1 MLFPTVPHLSHHIGG
16 RGNHDS
22 SPPVLPFYHP
32 EAGSVLTQSCY
43 LSPAT
48 TPGPS
53 SSTAAAWAVEKILS
67 KRTEL
72 MNTLL
77 DGLEDEDDDDSS
89 AEDPD
94 ETLPAEW
101 MDWERLT
108 SIEDE

>member
-1 MLFPTVPHLSHHIGG
+1 MVGGITSHLHPSFLFTTKRVG
-16 RGNHDS
+16 
-22 SPPVLPFYHP
+22 PVL
-32 EAGSVLTQSCY
+32 TKSCN

-67 KRTEL
+67 KRPEV

-77 DGLEDEDDDDSS
+77 DGPEDEDGDGSG
-89 AEDPD
+89 AKDPD

-108 SIEDE
+108 SLDDE